1 MQTAAR
7 EPRTP
12 PPNAIEGTHKSAR
25 KSLERAPGEA
35 FRQVA
40 RTVRYGAKE

>member
-1 MQTAAR
+1 MRTMVK

-12 PPNAIEGTHKSAR
+12 SPNAIEGAHKSAR

-40 RTVRYGAKE
+40 RRLRYGAKE